1 MTSAQNL
8 RELPN
13 SRNHNC
19 FGCSPVNPSGL
30 QMRFFTDG
38 RAVYSR
44 VKVPEH
50 LCGWSNIVHGGVLT
64 TILDEVMS
72 WSAITLLKRIALTR
86 GIAVEFIKPVQ
97 VGGELKAEGRVRETG
112 GRTTPSPRGSSTT
125 RAASLVP
132 AQAPPSR
139 CSPRRSPGAS
149 PSRMRPPSRG
159 SSASSISPENQMKR
173 NAEIGLFTK
182 SSFLG

>member
-72 WSAITLLKRIALTR
+72 WSAIPLLKRIALTK

-97 VGGELKAEGRVRETG
+97 VGGELQAEGRVRIRKERRRHRGGPLRRERRAVCPRKRHLQGVLPG
-112 GRTTPSPRGSSTT
+112 GRPAPRH
-125 RAASLVP
+125 
-132 AQAPPSR
+132 
-139 CSPRRSPGAS
+139 
-149 PSRMRPPSRG
+149 RG
-159 SSASSISPENQMKR
+159 
-173 NAEIGLFTK
+173 
-182 SSFLG
+182 

>member
-1 MTSAQNL
+1 MKTARNL

-13 SRNHNC
+13 NRNHNC

-38 RAVYSR
+38 SAVYSR

-86 GIAVEFIKPVQ
+86 GIAIEFIKPVH
-97 VGGELKAEGRVRETG
+97 VGSELKAEGRVRETG
-112 GRTTPSPRGSSTT
+112 DKNDAVTEGILYDVSGEPCARASATFKVFSPAVARRLGI
-125 RAASLVP
+125 ADEASIAWFERIFNLP
-132 AQAPPSR
+132 
-139 CSPRRSPGAS
+139 
-149 PSRMRPPSRG
+149 
-159 SSASSISPENQMKR
+159 
-173 NAEIGLFTK
+173 
-182 SSFLG
+182 

>member
-1 MTSAQNL
+1 MKSAQNL

-13 SRNHNC
+13 NRNHNC

-38 RAVYSR
+38 SAVYSR

-72 WSAITLLKRIALTR
+72 WSAITLLKRIALTQ

-112 GRTTPSPRGSSTT
+112 GKNDAVTEGVLYDASGEPCARASATFKVFSPAVAR
-125 RAASLVP
+125 RLAIADEASIAWFERIFNL
-132 AQAPPSR
+132 
-139 CSPRRSPGAS
+139 
-149 PSRMRPPSRG
+149 
-159 SSASSISPENQMKR
+159 
-173 NAEIGLFTK
+173 T
-182 SSFLG
+182 

>member
-1 MTSAQNL
+1 MKSVQTL
-8 RELPN
+8 KELPN

-38 RAVYSR
+38 SAVYSR

-97 VGGELKAEGRVRETG
+97 VGGELKAEGRVRESGKNDAITEG
-112 GRTTPSPRGSSTT
+112 VLYDASGDPCARASATFKVFSPAVAR
-125 RAASLVP
+125 RLAIADEASIAWFERIFNLV
-132 AQAPPSR
+132 
-139 CSPRRSPGAS
+139 
-149 PSRMRPPSRG
+149 
-159 SSASSISPENQMKR
+159 
-173 NAEIGLFTK
+173 
-182 SSFLG
+182 